1 MSEEHK
7 HEARSVLV
15 VVAHP
20 DDAEFMAAG
29 TIAKFAREGKEV
41 NYVLC
46 TAGDKGTSDRTLS
59 PSKLAEIRK
68 VEQREACN
76 RLGVKDLTFLNY
88 EDGVLLNT
96 LALRR
101 DLVREIRRFKPD
113 ILICQ
118 DPTTRWSAQGYLNHA
133 DHRAAGDAA
142 LDAVYPSA
150 RDPHVFPELLCEGF
164 EPHKVL
170 EVYVG
175 GTNTPDV
182 FMDIEET
189 IEQKVQALLAH
200 VSQVGDG
207 TRPDRPEWN
216 LSSMVKER
224 AGQVGQTQGLQ
235 YAESFKYFRLR

>member
-1 MSEEHK
+1 MSEDQNTES
-7 HEARSVLV
+7 RSVLV

-29 TIAKFAREGKEV
+29 TIAKFAREGMEV

-46 TAGDKGTSDRTLS
+46 TAGDKGTSDRDLA
-59 PSKLAEIRK
+59 PAKLAEIRK

-76 RLGVKDLTFLNY
+76 RLGAKGLTFLGY

-96 LALRR
+96 LELRR
-101 DLVREIRRFKPD
+101 DIVREIRRYRPD

-150 RDPHVFPELLCEGF
+150 RDPHVFPELLAEGF

-182 FMDIEET
+182 FIDIEET
-189 IEQKVQALLAH
+189 IDQKVEALLAH
-200 VSQVGDG
+200 VSQVGNG

-216 LSSMVKER
+216 LSSMVRER
-224 AGQVGQTQGLQ
+224 AGQVGQAQGLPF
-235 YAESFKYFRLR
+235 AESFKYFRLR